1 MKIFS
6 SYLLLLLMIINSACS
21 QNEKKFQF
29 EGETQGT
36 YFHITYYGDK
46 DYSKEIDSL
55 LKDFDAIASVYN
67 KKSLISKINAN
78 VDVEINK
85 IFSEIFNLGIEVSE
99 KTDGA
104 FDFTIAALANAWG
117 FGPDKSNSPDS
128 STVDSLLFL
137 VSYEQIR
144 IENNKIIKD
153 NLMIQLDFNAIA
165 KGYSVDL
172 IGKFLSEKSVDSYLV
187 EIGGEVLTKGKKPDG
202 KDWVI
207 GIEKPSESANSPQQ
221 AQSRIAISNKA
232 IATSGNYRNYYEKDG
247 KRYAH
252 TINPKTGYPVEHS
265 LLSAT
270 VIANDCATADAYA
283 TAFMVMGKDKAL
295 SLTESIKDIE
305 IYLIYYDAEEKLNKI
320 AMSSAFEDYIID

>member
-1 MKIFS
+1 MKILS
-6 SYLLLLLMIINSACS
+6 SYLFILLMIISSACS
-21 QNEKKFQF
+21 QNEKKYQL

-36 YFHITYYGDK
+36 YFHITYYGEK
-46 DYSKEIDSL
+46 DYSKEMDSL
-55 LKDFDAIASVYN
+55 LENFDAIASVYN
-67 KKSLISKINAN
+67 KKSLISKINSN
-78 VDVEINK
+78 EDVAVNE
-85 IFSEIFNLGIEVSE
+85 IFSEIFNLGIAVSE

-104 FDFTIAALANAWG
+104 FDFTIAALTNAWG
-117 FGPDKSNSPDS
+117 FGPDKSSSPDS
-128 STVDSLLFL
+128 NTVDSLLCL
-137 VSYEQIR
+137 LGYQKIKL
-144 IENNKIIKD
+144 ENKKIIKD
-153 NLMIQLDFNAIA
+153 NPSIQLDFNAIA

-172 IGKFLSEKSVDSYLV
+172 IGKFLSEKNIASFLI
-187 EIGGEVLTKGKKPDG
+187 EIGGEVLTKGQKPDG
-202 KDWVI
+202 KDWII

-265 LLSAT
+265 LLSVT

-295 SLTESIKDIE
+295 SLAESIKDIE